1 MGCAASSSVE
11 DSLCLSVSTLV
22 KEKGTVGSWTRGSLR
37 WSYEDCDPHAKTG
50 YEANLIDP
58 DTAWVRFTYTVNG
71 TPMHYYVRL
80 VTTQP
85 TYGGLPWWFLRPLG
99 RNDGGPP
106 RRTAKLYL
114 PPGKKYFA
122 SRQAHVL
129 TYTSCQE
136 SGKYDA
142 LFRRNRRLSCD
153 CLCALSIF
161 SSHGARGGGL

>member
-1 MGCAASSSVE
+1 MSVA
-11 DSLCLSVSTLV
+11 TLV

-142 LFRRNRRLSCD
+142 LFRRQQTALVRLS
-153 CLCALSIF
+153 LCALHFLISRCSRRRIVTLE
-161 SSHGARGGGL
+161 G

>member
-1 MGCAASSSVE
+1 MSVA
-11 DSLCLSVSTLV
+11 TLV
-22 KEKGTVGSWTRGSLR
+22 KEKGIVGSWTRGSLK
-37 WSYEDCDPHAKTG
+37 WSYEDCEPHAKIG

-85 TYGGLPWWFLRPLG
+85 TYGRLPWWFLRPLG
-99 RNDGGPP
+99 RKDGGPP

-129 TYTSCQE
+129 T
-136 SGKYDA
+136 
-142 LFRRNRRLSCD
+142 
-153 CLCALSIF
+153 
-161 SSHGARGGGL
+161 